1 MGIITS
7 DYVDKYF
14 EQRPQLKKPENQQGM
29 YRLEQEW
36 VPLVRSLIAIAERPC
51 NTQMQIDAK
60 PCEMCERVR
69 LNVYYLDKN
78 KNYCIN
84 CGRALHD

>member
-36 VPLVRSLIAIAERPC
+36 VPLVRSLIAIAEGPC
-51 NTQMQIDAK
+51 NTQMHMGTK
-60 PCEMCERVR
+60 PCAYNHKSFEVTWHWSFCPH
-69 LNVYYLDKN
+69 
-78 KNYCIN
+78 
-84 CGRALHD
+84 CGRGLRQ

>member
-1 MGIITS
+1 MGIIIS

-36 VPLVRSLIAIAERPC
+36 VPLVRSLIAIAEGPC
-51 NTQMQIDAK
+51 NTRMHVDK
-60 PCEMCERVR
+60 EPCEQCQWYKRNTR
-69 LNVYYLDKN
+69 LRH
-78 KNYCIN
+78 
-84 CGRALHD
+84 CGDCGKALSQ